1 MDGYKVIR
9 GSGVSMTSP
18 EGSVLLA
25 SMFGD
30 TFGPDDVEVFP
41 IELPGMSVMSPHLH
55 TADLVAWVTRG
66 RMAFGFGVGLAD
78 RIELDKDDVIWLRA
92 REPHSEEVVGDNKVT
107 MVIAHVRPF
116 ETEPA

>member
-1 MDGYKVIR
+1 MGRYPPVPMRSGEQRMDGYKVVR

-41 IELPGMSVMSPHLH
+41 IALQVASVMSPHLH
-55 TADLVAWVTRG
+55 TADLVAWVTG
-66 RMAFGFGVGLAD
+66 GQMAFGFGRGSP
-78 RIELDKDDVIWLRA
+78 IGSSSS
-92 REPHSEEVVGDNKVT
+92 PT
-107 MVIAHVRPF
+107 
-116 ETEPA
+116 T